1 MVNFNQC
8 CNCKTAGLLCFATGR
23 EGAEPW
29 QLDWEGIARV
39 SILCAIL
46 KNAGYFE
53 LPPPTSSSLTSS
65 KKRIKRLRAKAMGV
79 LISTSFLILA
89 FGSAI
94 GDKRMAALIS
104 LLEGTLKS
112 YNLLVEGA
120 KVFFK

>member
-1 MVNFNQC
+1 
-8 CNCKTAGLLCFATGR
+8 
-23 EGAEPW
+23 
-29 QLDWEGIARV
+29 
-39 SILCAIL
+39 
-46 KNAGYFE
+46 
-53 LPPPTSSSLTSS
+53 
-65 KKRIKRLRAKAMGV
+65 MGV